1 MSFYKKLEQ
10 LFKNFS
16 INPEK
21 IILGHQII
29 PLKIFNLTDF
39 FPKLNLRKEEIILGF
54 LNQGN
59 FTGLLTNQFYYAIN
73 QEPIS
78 LKDCNEEHFKVEF
91 SKDEVDFIFKSIDI
105 FTDIKQKIGK
115 NLDDFLHKYKDI
127 VKDKEEIESQPHFD
141 LNYLEMLSHE
151 AQEALNF
158 CKNLNADAR
167 FSQALNMIFAPGD
180 QAIDGYKAEHLL
192 LSDLIK
198 SYNFC
203 KIENHEKAHFTLA
216 YFFEKLQG
224 NDLAKSVSIGRLNE
238 MVSKPAFSEN
248 IKKIKEA
255 QFFSTPKEYEDNFIL
270 PQILSKMYHESF
282 AKSGNIIYRFA
293 TLIVKADGTIN
304 EEEKGILK
312 SILQKTTQ
320 SNVKKSNFSK
330 EIPENDSLEKVLEE
344 MNTLVGL
351 EEVKKSVQDLINFLK
366 ISKIRENKEMPKL
379 DISLHAVFLGPPGTG
394 KTTIARLLGRIYKHL
409 DYLSQGQLVETD
421 RAGMVAGYVGQTAI
435 KVDELVTQ
443 SIGGVLFIDEA
454 YALTP
459 ADNTRDFGSEA
470 VDTLIKRMEDHRE
483 DLVVVV
489 AGYTEPMNFFIE
501 SNPGLRSR
509 FNRYFKFDH
518 FYPNQLLDI
527 FIGFCNKYDFILTDD
542 AKDKLS
548 DTFEMLYEKRD
559 EGFGNARVVRN
570 LFEICTQNQ
579 ANRLILLAE
588 INEEILQT
596 ITDQDVPEPK
606 ITLEKVY
613 LTQPKNDEQPL

>member
-10 LFKNFS
+10 LHKNSS

-21 IILGHQII
+21 IILGHQINPI
-29 PLKIFNLTDF
+29 KIFNLSDF

-59 FTGLLTNQFYYAIN
+59 FTGLLTNQFYYTIN
-73 QEPIS
+73 QEPIL
-78 LKDCNEEHFKVEF
+78 LKDCNEEHFNAEF
-91 SKDEVDFIFKSIDI
+91 SKDEVDFIFKSIEI

-127 VKDKEEIESQPHFD
+127 VKNKEEPELQPHFD

-167 FSQALNMIFAPGD
+167 FSQALNMIFTPGD

-198 SYNFC
+198 SYNIC
-203 KIENHEKAHFTLA
+203 KIDNHEKAHFTLA

-238 MVSKPAFSEN
+238 MVSKPAFAEN

-270 PQILSKMYHESF
+270 PQILSKMNHESF

-304 EEEKGILK
+304 EEDKENLK

-344 MNTLVGL
+344 LNTLVGL

-409 DYLSQGQLVETD
+409 DYLSKGQLVETD

-435 KVDELVTQ
+435 KVDELVDQ

-459 ADNTRDFGSEA
+459 VDNTRDFGSEA

-509 FNRYFKFDH
+509 FNRYFKFEH

-588 INEEILQT
+588 INENVLQT

-613 LTQPKNDEQPL
+613 LTQPKNNE